1 MTMRIL
7 VTGGAGFIGSEFVRQ
22 GVLKNYD
29 IFVVDKLTYAGDL
42 SRLEEVIEKIKF
54 FKVDLINLKEVSN
67 IFKDIKPEVVVHFAA
82 ESHVDRS
89 LLNPFEFVDSN
100 IKGTLSLL
108 EAAKD
113 SGVKLF
119 INISTDEVYGENQTE
134 KQFDEKSPLKPNSPY
149 SISKA
154 AQDMLGRTYFRSFK
168 LPVVTLRLCN
178 VYGYWQYPEKL
189 IPLTIYKATHGE
201 KIPVYGKGENLREW
215 LFVPDAV
222 EGIFKAI
229 ENGKPGEVYNLG
241 SGIEIKNIDVVKT
254 ICQILE
260 ELIPTSKP
268 LESLITY
275 VQDRPGHDFR
285 YSVDF
290 SKAVKELNY
299 HPKTNFQEGIRVTI
313 LWYLQHM
320 DWLENKVKDLREF
333 WNKNYR

>member
-1 MTMRIL
+1 MRIL

-22 GVLKNYD
+22 GVYKNYD
-29 IFVVDKLTYAGDL
+29 IYVVDKLTYAGDL
-42 SRLEEVIEKIKF
+42 NRLEEVIDKIKF
-54 FKVDLINLKEVSN
+54 YKIDLINMKEVLTVLN
-67 IFKDIKPEVVVHFAA
+67 DVQPEVVVHFAA

-108 EAAKD
+108 ESAKNA
-113 SGVKLF
+113 GIKLF
-119 INISTDEVYGENQTE
+119 VNISTDEVYGENLTE
-134 KQFDEKSPLKPNSPY
+134 NRLSEENPLKPNSPY

-154 AQDMLGRTYFRSFK
+154 AQEMLGRAYFRSFN

-215 LFVPDAV
+215 LFVSDAV

-275 VQDRPGHDFR
+275 VQDRPGHDLR
-285 YSVDF
+285 YGVDF
-290 SKAVKELNY
+290 SKAIKELNY
-299 HPKTNFQEGIRVTI
+299 YPKTNFQEGIRATI